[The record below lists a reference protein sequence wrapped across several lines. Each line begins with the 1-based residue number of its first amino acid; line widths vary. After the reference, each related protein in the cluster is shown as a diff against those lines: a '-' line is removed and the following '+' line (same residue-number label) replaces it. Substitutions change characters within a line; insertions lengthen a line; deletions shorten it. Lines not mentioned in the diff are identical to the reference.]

1 MRHLHLGPR
10 LRWLPELLLN
20 IAEGMGDVVHS
31 PMRENAEPR
40 PATVRTF
47 IESHAATRPASSA
60 IVFSDRPP
68 LTYGALA
75 SQVAALGAALRGA
88 GIQRSGRVAIM
99 MPDGPELALAIA
111 AAACHAAAVPLNPS
125 LTTAELD
132 SLFCTF
138 RIDALV
144 IPNRFDAAAR
154 GIATRHGVRVL
165 EAAVNKSGFLDLASG
180 TTSGVKPEAADDVHD
195 DPDFLALVLRTSGT
209 TARPK
214 LVPVSHR
221 NLVSMAMRQQHWF
234 QLTPQDR
241 ALCAVPL
248 YYAHGVKSLLFTPL
262 ILGGST
268 ACPERSTGLQI
279 LEWLADLEP
288 TWYSAGPTFHR
299 AILERVQARGGAVPR
314 HCLRFIQNGGAPM
327 TAAVREGLESAFGV
341 PVLEAYGLS
350 EAGVMAANSV
360 APEGRK
366 LGTVGKPWPGALAVR
381 ADDGTLAPPGIA
393 GEIVVRGPGLMPGYL
408 ENADMNE
415 TAFVGGWFRTGDL
428 GVIDADGFLTLAGR
442 LKELINRGGE
452 KIAPTE
458 IDQALLRHSAVAE
471 AAAFTVPHP
480 RLGEDVSAA
489 VVLCAG
495 AHATSDELR
504 RHLGTVLAPFK
515 VPRRIHIV
523 DALPK
528 DEGGKVRR
536 AELAHMLLDAAGD
549 TRVLRPRYMLEHQ
562 IAEIWAR
569 LLERPSVGLTED
581 FFELGGDSLL
591 ATEMLLEIERLTG
604 QRLDDDILFD
614 AATIWQ
620 LAHHIASNEAAART
634 RHLIP
639 LQPKGD
645 RPPLFFLDGNFAG
658 GYYTRRLS
666 ALLGYDQPLWDV
678 RPLKAENGAVPSIE
692 EMARAYLALIKEAG
706 FKGPIALGGHC
717 NGGLI
722 ALELARQ
729 AEAAGLPV
737 SVVIMIDPIS
747 LNARRPFWLLAWLAG
762 SVLRLFDREPARR
775 QRRLGAF
782 MARVWNNARRSGQRL
797 NAIFRG
803 SGGLASLSLD
813 AEKNG
818 SLYEELERR
827 YQAQANA
834 YFRAMAAHLPRATR
848 ARLVCLTAH
857 ANRRSWDFAGR
868 AWKGFGSSLEVFVVP
883 GDHATCVTTHIEALA
898 ERMRAALWSSQ
909 AQAGQ
914 GDLATLSYRKP
925 RSEQSL

>member
-1 MRHLHLGPR
+1 
-10 LRWLPELLLN
+10 
-20 IAEGMGDVVHS
+20 
-31 PMRENAEPR
+31 MRENAGPGR
-40 PATVRTF
+40 ATVRTF
-47 IESHAATRPASSA
+47 LESHAAARPASPA

-75 SQVAALGAALRGA
+75 LQAAASGAALRGA
-88 GIQRSGRVAIM
+88 GIQRRGRVAIM
-99 MPDGPELALAIA
+99 MPDGPELALTIA
-111 AAACHAAAVPLNPS
+111 AVACHAAAVPLNPN
-125 LTTAELD
+125 LTTAEFD

-144 IPNRFDAAAR
+144 IPKRFDAAAR

-165 EAAVNKSGFLDLASG
+165 EAAVNKSGLLDLASG
-180 TTSGVKPEAADDVHD
+180 TTSAVKPEAADDDHD
-195 DPDFLALVLRTSGT
+195 DPDSLALVLRTSGT

-234 QLTPQDR
+234 ALTPQDR

-288 TWYSAGPTFHR
+288 TWFSAGPTFHQ
-299 AILERVQARGGAVPR
+299 AILERIQAQGGAVPR

-327 TAAVREGLESAFGV
+327 AAAVREGLEHAFGV

-366 LGTVGKPWPGALAVR
+366 PGTVGRPWPGALAVR
-381 ADDGTLAPPGIA
+381 ADDGAVAPPGVA
-393 GEIVVRGPGLMPGYL
+393 GEIIVRGSAVMPGYL
-408 ENADMNE
+408 EDANMNE
-415 TAFVGGWFRTGDL
+415 TAFVDGWFRTGDF

-458 IDQALLRHSAVAE
+458 IDQALLRHPAVAE
-471 AAAFTVPHP
+471 AAAFAVPHP

-504 RHLGTVLAPFK
+504 RHLGTLLAPSK
-515 VPRRIHIV
+515 IPRRIHFV
-523 DALPK
+523 RALPK
-528 DEGGKVRR
+528 DESGKVRR
-536 AELAHMLLDAAGD
+536 AELAHLLLDPADNKRG
-549 TRVLRPRYMLEHQ
+549 LPPRRMLEHQ

-569 LLERPSVGLTED
+569 LLERPSVGLTDD

-604 QRLDDDILFD
+604 RRLDPDILFD
-614 AATIWQ
+614 AATVWQ
-620 LAHHIASNEAAART
+620 LTHHIASEEAAAQT
-634 RHLIP
+634 RHLFP
-639 LQPKGD
+639 LQPRGD
-645 RPPLFFLDGNFAG
+645 RPLLFFLDGNFEVG
-658 GYYTRRLS
+658 SYYTRRLA
-666 ALLGYDQPLWDV
+666 ALLGDDQPLWV
-678 RPLKAENGAVPSIE
+678 LRPLKAESNADYSFE
-692 EMARAYLALIKEAG
+692 ERARAYLAMIKEG
-706 FKGPIALGGHC
+706 DFKGPIALGGYC

-729 AEAAGLPV
+729 AEAAGLSV
-737 SVVIMIDPIS
+737 SVLIMIDSIS
-747 LNARRPFWLLAWLAG
+747 VNARRPFWLLAWLAE

-782 MARVWNNARRSGQRL
+782 MSWVWKKARRIGQRV

-803 SGGLASLSLD
+803 SGELASLPLD
-813 AEKNG
+813 AGKYG

-827 YQAQANA
+827 YQAQAKA
-834 YFRAMAAHLPRATR
+834 YFRAMAAYLPRATR

-857 ANRRSWDFAGR
+857 TNRRSWDYAGR
-868 AWKGFGSSLEVFVVP
+868 VWKRIGSSLEVFVVP

-898 ERMRAALWSSQ
+898 ERMRAALGVAGSS
-909 AQAGQ
+909 AG
-914 GDLATLSYRKP
+914 P
-925 RSEQSL
+925 R